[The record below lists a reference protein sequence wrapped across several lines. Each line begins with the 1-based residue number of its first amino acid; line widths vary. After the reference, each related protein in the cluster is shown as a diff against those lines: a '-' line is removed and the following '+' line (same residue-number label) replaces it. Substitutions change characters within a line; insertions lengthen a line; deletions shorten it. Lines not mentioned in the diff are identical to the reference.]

1 MISAVS
7 AATMTS
13 AVVAIMRLVEPF
25 AASNSLTART
35 FFWRGQNHAAKE
47 KEDGANKY
55 QQQKSQMRP
64 SGRGH
69 QALSRSPCRGS
80 QFNST
85 IQV

>member
-35 FFWRGQNHAAKE
+35 FFWRGQNHAPEE

-55 QQQKSQMRP
+55 QQQNSQMRP

-69 QALSRSPCRGS
+69 QGLSRFPCPGS
-80 QFNST
+80 QFTS
-85 IQV
+85 IRQV

>member
-1 MISAVS
+1 MISAVF

-13 AVVAIMRLVEPF
+13 AVVATMRLVEPF

-35 FFWRGQNHAAKE
+35 FFWCGQNHAPKE

-55 QQQKSQMRP
+55 QQQNSQMRP

-69 QALSRSPCRGS
+69 QGSSRFPCPGS
-80 QFNST
+80 QFNRT